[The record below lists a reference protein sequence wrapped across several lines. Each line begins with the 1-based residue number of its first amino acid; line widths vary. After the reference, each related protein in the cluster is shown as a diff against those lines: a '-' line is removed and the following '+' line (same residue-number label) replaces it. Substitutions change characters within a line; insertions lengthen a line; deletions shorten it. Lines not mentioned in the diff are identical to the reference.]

1 MESNLKARIR
11 PGQARRKQRTD
22 RTVRAV
28 FFLAA
33 LISGSCIV
41 LITLFILMKGIQ
53 PFLPGYAYGSV
64 SLKDFLLGTLWRQDQ
79 GCLLYTSESAVNF
92 AAVQCSLPVR
102 NNE

>member
-79 GCLLYTSESAVNF
+79 GCLLYTSD
-92 AAVQCSLPVR
+92 LTRP
-102 NNE
+102 

>member
-64 SLKDFLLGTLWRQDQ
+64 
-79 GCLLYTSESAVNF
+79 
-92 AAVQCSLPVR
+92 
-102 NNE
+102 